1 MMLIRTL
8 AGEHIV
14 GREAIK
20 APVAGHKLVEDDVLM
35 FGPLPMGSSSSRE
48 TRSSRPSTSSSRRRV
63 LAQKTGG
70 RTLGRSRRRRQ

>member
-20 APVAGHKLVEDDVLM
+20 ARVAGHKLVEDDVLM
-35 FGPLPMGSSSSRE
+35 FWASADGLVLKPRDPVISSFDLLQPATCAGAKDR
-48 TRSSRPSTSSSRRRV
+48 RPY
-63 LAQKTGG
+63 TGEK
-70 RTLGRSRRRRQ
+70 